1 MTQQLSTQTDRL
13 AAAHHLGTPL
23 AIYRASVIGSN
34 LMYTII
40 GALLVGGLVV
50 EGLSLHQW
58 MVVFAILLI
67 LLLMWGLLESTSW
80 VRSLRM
86 VVCTEGLLR
95 TYENTTESI
104 RWDEIGEL
112 WRDRRGNYAFSRT
125 DGTRFIVN
133 HVFRHAEELGATI
146 EEEVTRC
153 MLPRL
158 FTAYQRGETLHFGPV
173 QVNRRGISTSE
184 QTLTWYEVG
193 KIREDVGIVAIMQ
206 KAGSPW
212 SYVPMKQI
220 PNFCVLEA
228 LIETLLEQQ

>member
-1 MTQQLSTQTDRL
+1 MTQRISTQTDRL
-13 AAAHHLGTPL
+13 TAAHHLGTPL
-23 AIYRASVIGSN
+23 AVYRASVIGSN
-34 LMYTII
+34 LVYTMI

-50 EGLSLHQW
+50 EGLSSHHW
-58 MVVFAILLI
+58 VVVFPILLI
-67 LLLMWGLLESTSW
+67 LLLLWGLLESTSW

-112 WRDRRGNYAFSRT
+112 WCDRRGTYTFSRADST
-125 DGTRFIVN
+125 HFIVN
-133 HVFRHAEELGATI
+133 HVFRHSGELGATI
-146 EEEVTRC
+146 EEEVTRR

-158 FTAYQRGETLHFGPV
+158 LIAYQRGETLHFGPV
-173 QVNRRGISTSE
+173 QVNRRGIKTSE
-184 QTLTWYEVG
+184 QALPWYEVG
-193 KIREDVGIVAIMQ
+193 EIKEHMGIVAIMQ